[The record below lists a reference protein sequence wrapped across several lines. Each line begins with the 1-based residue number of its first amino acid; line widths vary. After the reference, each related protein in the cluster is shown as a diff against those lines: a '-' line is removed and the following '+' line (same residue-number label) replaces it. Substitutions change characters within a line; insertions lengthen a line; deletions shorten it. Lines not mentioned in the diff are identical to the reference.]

1 MRSPGTC
8 GGEGDSRAAQAGE
21 IVTASPESDLIA
33 SLRALATHE
42 GARGLL
48 DDAAVIATGAGQLVL
63 TCDMLVEGTHFLSE
77 DPPADVAWKLVAVNM
92 SDLAAKGARPVGF
105 LLGFSLG
112 NAVWDRDFVA
122 GLGDALRAFELPL
135 LGGDTVSG
143 APVGGRTFAGTAI
156 GVASGKVPSR
166 SGARPGDHLWVT
178 GAIGDAGAGLELLRE
193 GAVEPASLIERYRM
207 PRPRLEAGERLADRV
222 DAMMD
227 VSDGLLLDAAR
238 MAGTSG
244 CALALELDSVP
255 LSEAWLRLRG
265 DSREQRL
272 EAATA
277 GDDYELLFAASP
289 GAAPAILRLSEELG
303 LAMSRIGTFAT
314 GAGLALS
321 DHNGPVALPP
331 SLGFEHRR

>member
-1 MRSPGTC
+1 
-8 GGEGDSRAAQAGE
+8 
-21 IVTASPESDLIA
+21 VTASPEADLIA

-48 DDAAVIATGAGQLVL
+48 DDAAVLATDSGQLVL

-77 DPPADVAWKLVAVNM
+77 DPPADVAWKLVAVNL

-112 NAVWDRDFVA
+112 DAEWDREFVA
-122 GLGDALRAFELPL
+122 GFGVALRGFELPL

-143 APVGGRTFAGTAI
+143 APVGARTLAGTAI
-156 GVASGKVPSR
+156 GLARGTVPAR
-166 SGARPGDHLWVT
+166 TGARPGDHLWVT
-178 GAIGDAGAGLELLRE
+178 GAIGDAGAGLALLRQ
-193 GAVEPASLIERYRM
+193 GAVEPASLIERYRA

-222 DAMMD
+222 EAMMD

-238 MAGTSG
+238 MAQASG
-244 CALALELDSVP
+244 CALTLDLDSVP

-265 DSREQRL
+265 DSRTQRL

-289 GAAPAILRLSEELG
+289 DSASDLLELAEELG
-303 LAMSRIGTFAT
+303 LPMSRIGTFAT
-314 GAGLALS
+314 GAGLSLS
-321 DHNGPVALPP
+321 DRSEPVALPP
-331 SLGFEHRR
+331 NLGFEHRR